1 MKFFLDTADVAEIA
15 DLASAGMVDGVT
27 TNPSLVA
34 KTGRDLFEL
43 LAEIAG
49 LVPGPISAEV
59 TATEQEAMLREA
71 HRLAEIAKNICVKL
85 PLTWDGLRAC
95 RRLAAEGIK
104 VNLTLCFSPGQ
115 ALLAAKAGATFVSPF
130 VGRLD
135 DAGHEG
141 MELIEDICTI
151 YGNYPDTIRTEVL
164 VASIR
169 SVGHVIEAA
178 RLGADVATMPA
189 KVMRALV
196 QHPLTDKG
204 LAQFLADWEKTGQ
217 RIV

>member
-15 DLASAGMVDGVT
+15 DLASGGMVDGVT

-59 TATEQEAMLREA
+59 TATDQEGMLREA
-71 HRLAEIAKNICVKL
+71 HRLAEIASNICIKL

-95 RRLAAEGIK
+95 RRLTGEGIK
-104 VNLTLCFSPGQ
+104 VNVTLCFSPGQ
-115 ALLAAKAGATFVSPF
+115 ALLAAKAGASFVSPF

-151 YGNYPDTIRTEVL
+151 FGNYPDTIRTEVL
-164 VASIR
+164 VASVR

-178 RLGADVATMPA
+178 RLGADVVTMPA

-217 RIV
+217 RIA

>member
-59 TATEQEAMLREA
+59 TATDQDGMLREA
-71 HRLAEIAKNICVKL
+71 HRLAEIASNICIKL

-95 RRLAAEGIK
+95 RR
-104 VNLTLCFSPGQ
+104 
-115 ALLAAKAGATFVSPF
+115 
-130 VGRLD
+130 
-135 DAGHEG
+135 
-141 MELIEDICTI
+141 
-151 YGNYPDTIRTEVL
+151 
-164 VASIR
+164 
-169 SVGHVIEAA
+169 
-178 RLGADVATMPA
+178 
-189 KVMRALV
+189 
-196 QHPLTDKG
+196 
-204 LAQFLADWEKTGQ
+204 
-217 RIV
+217 